1 MKKAFKNPVLWLI
14 LAEVVIFGFLILRGF
29 RITYNPE
36 LESSWSAISACA
48 AWAGAIVSMAAIAVA
63 IYIPKTVAEQQN
75 KIALFEKRF
84 EFYETVQKCV
94 GFSILINNTLSCREA
109 QYFFVSAFSGDPT
122 SEIRGE
128 TLQEVARATTWKTM
142 DVLERGKFLFDSGE
156 SEKIEKL
163 RLALLR
169 ITTDRMDDARFIDNK
184 AAYMAAIRDVK
195 EKLMPKVEEMLR
207 IDQ

>member
-1 MKKAFKNPVLWLI
+1 MKKAFKSPVFKLVF
-14 LAEVVIFGFLILRGF
+14 AEIVIFGLLILLGF
-29 RITYNPE
+29 RITYNPG

-48 AWAGAIVSMAAIAVA
+48 AWVGVIASAGAILVA
-63 IYIPKTVAEQQN
+63 IQIPKAIAEQQN

-84 EFYETVQKCV
+84 EFYEAVQKCI
-94 GFSILINNTLSCREA
+94 GYSMLINNTLSSREA

-142 DVLERGKFLFDSGE
+142 DVLERGKFLFDSEE

-163 RLALLR
+163 RFALLR

-184 AAYMAAIRDVK
+184 AAYMSAIRDIK
-195 EKLMPKVEEMLR
+195 EELMPKVEEMLR